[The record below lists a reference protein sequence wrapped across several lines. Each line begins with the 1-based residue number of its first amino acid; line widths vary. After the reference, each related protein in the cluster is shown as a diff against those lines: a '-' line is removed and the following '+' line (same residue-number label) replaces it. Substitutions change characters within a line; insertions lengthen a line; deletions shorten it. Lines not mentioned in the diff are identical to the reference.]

1 MFCTKEFRMNIK
13 PLLDKVVLEPI
24 EAEEKTASG
33 ILLPN
38 SAQEKPSMAK
48 VVAVGEGGMVD
59 GCEVKMLVKIGDKVL
74 YSKYAGTE
82 VKIENKNYV
91 IVKQADILAVLE

>member
-1 MFCTKEFRMNIK
+1 MKIR
-13 PLLDKVVLEPI
+13 PLLDKVVLEQL

-38 SAQEKPSMAK
+38 SAQEKPSLAT

-59 GCEVKMLVKIGDKVL
+59 GYEVKMLVKKNDKVL

-82 VKIENKNYV
+82 VKIDDKNYV
-91 IVKQADILAVLE
+91 IVKQSDILAVLE

>member
-1 MFCTKEFRMNIK
+1 MNIK
-13 PLLDKVVLEPI
+13 PLLDKVVLEPL

-38 SAQEKPSMAK
+38 SAQEKPCMAK
-48 VVAVGEGGMVD
+48 VVAVGDGGMVD
-59 GCEVKMLVKIGDKVL
+59 GYEVKILVKNGDKVL

-91 IVKQADILAVLE
+91 IVKQSDILAILE

>member
-1 MFCTKEFRMNIK
+1 MKII
-13 PLLDKVVLEPI
+13 PLLDKVVLEPL

-48 VVAVGEGGMVD
+48 VVAVGEGGVVD
-59 GCEVKMLVKIGDKVL
+59 GCEVKMLVKENDKVL
-74 YSKYAGTE
+74 YSKYAGSE
-82 VKIENKNYV
+82 VKIDGKNYV
-91 IVKQADILAVLE
+91 IVKQADILAILE

>member
-1 MFCTKEFRMNIK
+1 MKNYLCQILHKGDKMKIR
-13 PLLDKVVLEPI
+13 PLLDKVVLEPL

-48 VVAVGEGGMVD
+48 VME
-59 GCEVKMLVKIGDKVL
+59 IL
-74 YSKYAGTE
+74 YFVSISNFE
-82 VKIENKNYV
+82 
-91 IVKQADILAVLE
+91 L

>member
-1 MFCTKEFRMNIK
+1 MKIK
-13 PLLDKVVLEPI
+13 PLLDKVVLEQI

-48 VVAVGEGGMVD
+48 VVAVGEGGFVD
-59 GCEVKMLVKIGDKVL
+59 GSEVKMLVKKDDKVL

-82 VKIENKNYV
+82 VKIEDKKYV
-91 IVKQADILAVLE
+91 IVKQADILAILE

>member
-1 MFCTKEFRMNIK
+1 MKIR
-13 PLLDKVVLEPI
+13 PLQDKVVLEQM

-38 SAQEKPSMAK
+38 SAQEKPMMAK
-48 VVAVGEGGMVD
+48 VVAVGEGGFVD
-59 GCEVKMLVKIGDKVL
+59 GNEVKMLVKPGDIVL
-74 YSKYAGTE
+74 YAKYAGSE
-82 VKIENKNYV
+82 VKIEDKKYT